1 MPTPVYNVYK
11 AKDRVTDRNGTVW
24 QYNALYGT
32 FRAHYDATGKALAT
46 YSDAITYSA
55 EALEKQLGPLKRVVS
70 KPRFVGRFEVTVN
83 RGIEQP
89 TVAGVFTA
97 LTTRNHYSD
106 GYFGTD
112 DKVTVKELPVERRSG
127 VIDRR
132 SDTSDKAWR
141 ASARARI
148 SKCPYGRR
156 AGDKERWEGVPWE

>member
-1 MPTPVYNVYK
+1 MTYK

-127 VIDRR
+127 ADTRR
-132 SDTSDKAWR
+132 VRLAPGFLDLR
-141 ASARARI
+141 RQNGR
-148 SKCPYGRR
+148 GRR
-156 AGDKERWEGVPWE
+156 AGDWSLHGEVSYYVRNRDAL